1 MRGSNK
7 GDAPRELVDWIAGE
21 REARIEPRYDNWPGA
36 VRVRVQECL
45 FEEQTGQCVYCG
57 RSITLDANQWYHVEH
72 FRPRRYRELEVEF
85 RNLFLSCG
93 PRGDNGPRGTCGNA
107 KQDWFEEHC
116 HISPESEECCERFSF
131 GSSGDI
137 VSDGT
142 AESKKMIQVLRLDDV
157 ELTRERAELIEEIDN
172 ELNADVPI
180 EQLVEHFSVVVNS
193 SRVSFANVAIRYLQT
208 EHRFAD

>member
-7 GDAPRELVDWIAGE
+7 GDAPRELVNWIAGE
-21 REARIEPRYDNWPGA
+21 QAAGIEPRYGNWPRQ
-36 VRVRVQECL
+36 VRDQVESFL
-45 FEEQTGQCVYCG
+45 FAEQTGQCVYCG
-57 RSITLDANQWYHVEH
+57 RSITFGANQQYHIEH
-72 FRPRRYRELEVEF
+72 FRPRCYRELEVEF

-93 PRGDNGPRGTCGNA
+93 PRGDKGPRGTCGNA

-131 GSSGDI
+131 ESSGNI

-142 AESKKMIQVLRLDDV
+142 PESTKMIRVLRLDDV

-172 ELNADVPI
+172 ELNGDVPI
-180 EQLVEHFSVVVNS
+180 EQLIEHYSVVVDS
-193 SRVSFANVAIRYLQT
+193 SRVSFANVAIRYLRT
-208 EHRFAD
+208 EHRFTD